1 MYRLIRDFS
10 LTFTVLKSYK
20 SHQEG
25 SSMSILSLMRIG
37 RSVKQQRVRAFITQ
51 EQLAKAA
58 GISPRQLVR
67 IEGNEVEPRFS
78 TILKLGK
85 ALGVDPSELVDEE

>member
-1 MYRLIRDFS
+1 
-10 LTFTVLKSYK
+10 
-20 SHQEG
+20 
-25 SSMSILSLMRIG
+25 MSILAVMRIG
-37 RSVKQQRVRAFITQ
+37 RSVKQQRVRAFMTQ

-67 IEGNEVEPRFS
+67 IERNEVEPRFS

-85 ALGVDPSELVDEE
+85 ALSVDPSELVDEE

>member
-1 MYRLIRDFS
+1 
-10 LTFTVLKSYK
+10 
-20 SHQEG
+20 
-25 SSMSILSLMRIG
+25 MSILSDMKIG
-37 RSVKQQRVRAFITQ
+37 QSVKQQRVRKFMTQ

-67 IEGNEVEPRFS
+67 IEKNDVEPRFS

-85 ALGVDPSELVDEE
+85 ALGVDPSALVDET

>member
-1 MYRLIRDFS
+1 M
-10 LTFTVLKSYK
+10 TFIVLKTCK

-25 SSMSILSLMRIG
+25 SSMSILAVMRIG
-37 RSVKQQRVRAFITQ
+37 RSVKQQRVRAFMTQ

>member
-1 MYRLIRDFS
+1 
-10 LTFTVLKSYK
+10 
-20 SHQEG
+20 
-25 SSMSILSLMRIG
+25 MSILAVMKIG
-37 RSVKQQRVRAFITQ
+37 RSVKQQRVRAFMTQ
-51 EQLAKAA
+51 EQLARAA

-67 IEGNEVEPRFS
+67 IERNKVEPRFS

>member
-1 MYRLIRDFS
+1 M
-10 LTFTVLKSYK
+10 TFIVLKTCK

-25 SSMSILSLMRIG
+25 NAMSILSLMRIG
-37 RSVKQQRVRAFITQ
+37 RSVKQQRVRAFMTQ

-67 IEGNEVEPRFS
+67 IEGNKVEPRFS

>member
-1 MYRLIRDFS
+1 
-10 LTFTVLKSYK
+10 
-20 SHQEG
+20 
-25 SSMSILSLMRIG
+25 MSILAVMRIG
-37 RSVKQQRVRAFITQ
+37 RSVKQRRIRAFMTQ

-67 IEGNEVEPRFS
+67 IERNEVEPRFS

-85 ALGVDPSELVDEE
+85 ALGVEPSELVDEE

>member
-1 MYRLIRDFS
+1 
-10 LTFTVLKSYK
+10 
-20 SHQEG
+20 
-25 SSMSILSLMRIG
+25 MSILFVMKVG
-37 RSVKQQRVRAFITQ
+37 RSVKQHRVRAFMTQ

-58 GISPRQLVR
+58 WISPRQLVR
-67 IEGNEVEPRFS
+67 IEKNEVEPRFS

>member
-1 MYRLIRDFS
+1 
-10 LTFTVLKSYK
+10 
-20 SHQEG
+20 
-25 SSMSILSLMRIG
+25 MRIG
-37 RSVKQQRVRAFITQ
+37 RSVKQQRVRAFMTQ

-67 IEGNEVEPRFS
+67 IERNEVEPRFS

-85 ALGVDPSELVDEE
+85 ALSVDPSELVDEE